1 VCITLTDENFAEVLQ
16 EREPVVVVFSVEW
29 CGSCHMMA
37 PVIEELA
44 SDYEGQV
51 KVGKVDIDHNPRIGA
66 QYGIRSTPSLLFF
79 RNGQLVDHVV
89 GMVPKQVLRR
99 KLHSLL
105 QKTEAKKITWR
116 SGLGFGRGAIEKG
129 GKQDAGTEPRQD
141 Y

>member
-51 KVGKVDIDHNPRIGA
+51 KVGKVDIDHNPRIVA
-66 QYGIRSTPSLLFF
+66 QYGIHSTPTLLFF
-79 RNGQLVDHVV
+79 RNGQRVDHVV
-89 GMVPKQVLRR
+89 GMVPKQVLGR

-105 QKTEAKKITWR
+105 QKT
-116 SGLGFGRGAIEKG
+116 
-129 GKQDAGTEPRQD
+129 
-141 Y
+141 